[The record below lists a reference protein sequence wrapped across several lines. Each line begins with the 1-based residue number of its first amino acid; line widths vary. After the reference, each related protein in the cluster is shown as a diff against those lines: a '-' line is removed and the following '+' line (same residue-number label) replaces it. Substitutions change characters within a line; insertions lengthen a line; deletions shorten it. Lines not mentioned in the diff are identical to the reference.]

1 MFTPVKSLVRSIYHD
16 GILCQSGFI
25 QSILHLLH
33 ALMCFLNLNN
43 LVLLNKVRIDRNAQ
57 SWAGR
62 YFNFS
67 IFYL

>member
-1 MFTPVKSLVRSIYHD
+1 MFTHVKSLVGSIYHN
-16 GILCQSGFI
+16 GILYQSGFI
-25 QSILHLLH
+25 QVILYLLH
-33 ALMCFLNLNN
+33 SLMCFLNLNN

-67 IFYL
+67 IFYF